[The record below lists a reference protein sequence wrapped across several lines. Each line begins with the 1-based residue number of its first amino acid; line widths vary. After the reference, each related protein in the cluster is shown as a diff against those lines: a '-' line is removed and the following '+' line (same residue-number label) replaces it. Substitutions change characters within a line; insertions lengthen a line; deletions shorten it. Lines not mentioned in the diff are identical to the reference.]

1 VITRTGGLRVALD
14 VFYRARHNDREQG
27 EHDMVDYEQSTR
39 PCPYCGTAAAKT
51 IPPSGTY
58 SEYEC
63 PKCGTFR
70 IIGKMESLIENG
82 ADASAGRFVY
92 WHGNRFLVL

>member
-1 VITRTGGLRVALD
+1 
-14 VFYRARHNDREQG
+14 
-27 EHDMVDYEQSTR
+27 MVDDERSAG
-39 PCPYCGTAAAKT
+39 PCPRCGTAAPKLTRA
-51 IPPSGTY
+51 SGKY

-70 IIGKMESLIENG
+70 IIGEMESLIENG

-92 WHGNRFLVL
+92 WHGNRLLVL